1 MRGNFKSSMD
11 EFAYFKVPRQR
22 IPVFNPLFAN
32 GKQLHFFQ
40 KQLIREYLISG
51 FQTLRYL

>member
-1 MRGNFKSSMD
+1 MRGNFKSSTD
-11 EFAYFKVPRQR
+11 EFAYFKVPCQR